1 MLEDLPHFIEEE
13 IEYDN
18 GEVIKW
24 KFFLS
29 INRDLYGKWSV
40 GYVHYPGSSEEDELP
55 GGEPDTEM
63 VIPQLFFN
71 SADNLQEVAM
81 RMKAKVERWDKLHN
95 G

>member
-1 MLEDLPHFIEEE
+1 MITLEDLPHFVENEV
-13 IEYDN
+13 EYDD
-18 GEVIKW
+18 GTVLTR
-24 KFFLS
+24 KFFLN

-40 GYVHYPGSSEEDELP
+40 GYVHYPSDELV

-71 SADNLQEVAM
+71 SADNLQEIAV
-81 RMKAKVERWDKLHN
+81 RMKYKIHRFNKIHN